1 MRSAYFSLIKIIH
14 TLHLHF
20 IKRNKMGNNRQNL
33 TTFECYCEM
42 GESERLD
49 IDEIKYAVK
58 SYYMLEIQL
67 REWWYIWIRQWK
79 DIPIK
84 VWKWDMEYGNL
95 YLTDWKKIFDVWD
108 GNDLEQWIEK
118 CIDKEIEIHNDD
130 HPG

>member
-1 MRSAYFSLIKIIH
+1 
-14 TLHLHF
+14 
-20 IKRNKMGNNRQNL
+20 MGYNSNNL
-33 TTFECYCEM
+33 SFECYCEM

-67 REWWYIWIRQWK
+67 REWWFLYIRQWK
-79 DIPIK
+79 DLPVK
-84 VWKWDMEYGNL
+84 VDEWDMEYGNL

-108 GNDLEQWIEK
+108 WYDLEQWIEK
-118 CIDKEIEIHNDD
+118 CIDKEIEISNDD